1 MIDRFEYFVETKK
14 KLVLGNVPYSEED
27 MQADFNKRGIDGWEL
42 VTMGGAAM
50 VGNMLHVQFIFK
62 RKIEETQ
69 Q

>member
-1 MIDRFEYFVETKK
+1 MTDRFEYLITTKK
-14 KLVLGNVPYSEED
+14 RLNLGTAIYSEGE
-27 MQADFNKRGIDGWEL
+27 MQNDLNKFGLDGWEL

-62 RKIEETQ
+62 RKIVETQ